1 MIFALIGIACG
12 ILLGYFT
19 KFGNNLDPQ
28 YSVYMLLFILAISN
42 SIFTILSKKNM
53 DEFKIKYCFIYV
65 FVDII
70 VAVVIGFVSEKLGL
84 PLYLAVIFAF
94 GNNIYK
100 NLSLIIT
107 SLTKNIVK
115 Q

>member
-1 MIFALIGIACG
+1 MLFALLGVACG

-19 KFGNNLDPQ
+19 NFGANIDPQ
-28 YSVYMLLFILAISN
+28 YSIYILLVILAMVN
-42 SIFTILSKKNM
+42 SIFTILSKKNI

-70 VAVVIGFVSEKLGL
+70 VAIVTGFISEKLGL

-100 NLSLIIT
+100 NLSLIIN
-107 SLTKNIVK
+107 SLIKKKTV
-115 Q
+115 